1 MSKIRPSAYA
11 EPAANSTLSQLPE
24 LFMLGKVSDQ
34 PVCNRF
40 VCCLQWVVYDPEGR
54 KFPVVADAS
63 EYADMIGRMAGPDAV
78 AQWKRLE
85 AAMAPLQRGAALFP
99 AAAIRCGWESS

>member
-1 MSKIRPSAYA
+1 MLLLISLCPLSVAVA
-11 EPAANSTLSQLPE
+11 TAASSL
-24 LFMLGKVSDQ
+24 
-34 PVCNRF
+34 
-40 VCCLQWVVYDPEGR
+40 LQWVVYDPQGR
-54 KFPVVADAS
+54 RFPVVADAG

-99 AAAIRCGWESS
+99 AAAIRWVLRAYTI